1 MVFSKV
7 CTQWVLNKFKL
18 IVFFFPEAIGRF
30 ILLLPTKSLSQNNPL
45 NSHRLRIIMLSKHLT
60 FLLYSEIRL
69 SMLLLYLLLGEGQWE
84 AAQGVWLGAWALAL
98 PRSVLETNVP
108 G

>member
-1 MVFSKV
+1 
-7 CTQWVLNKFKL
+7 
-18 IVFFFPEAIGRF
+18 
-30 ILLLPTKSLSQNNPL
+30 
-45 NSHRLRIIMLSKHLT
+45 MLSKHLI

-84 AAQGVWLGAWALAL
+84 AAQDVWLGAWALAL
-98 PRSVLETNVP
+98 PRSVLETNAP